1 MVKRPV
7 FYHFTAIFL
16 IVFWVSLTLAIPTQS
31 SFHLPATQS
40 ISGIEYLETPDLSV
54 LLPYLAQQSGN
65 EIGATEFLDKSGNEN
80 NATCADVKCPTSGR
94 YGKTGAYIQFDGK
107 DDQIEVPHNSSLD
120 FLSGDDFS
128 LELWI
133 LPISSTCGYCR
144 LLNKYDGKRGFS
156 LDMGDNQGNTFLTF
170 FLSDGD
176 NSALIR
182 SRNRMLLNE
191 WHHIAAVISRQE
203 GRISLYIDGEEVV
216 YQQQDG
222 LSAVGSLGTSIPLL
236 GGKLTGEAQ
245 TFTGMMRNVIITR
258 GSLPAETIRGNFKS
272 EQPATDGW
280 FARWNAQQILTVFEG
295 FGLEVTEVTHFD
307 RAAFGSI
314 PITALEGVR
323 FSNPSAC
330 ANCTGQ
336 LFTFANRADLA
347 AVRHYFEIANRQS
360 LTVPYVYEWFNG
372 LVVLNGDIA
381 SDVAQKYKDAF
392 LLGATRSQLD
402 APTNLEKSDFESWN
416 AYYPTD
422 RGQQRDVETGRSQR
436 TFDRWEGANRWL
448 HGQATW
454 LYQNPQTPDRHPPGF
469 PEAYAGRPLDY
480 YYHYHC
486 EETPNPDPTADCL
499 NWQIYIELLTQG
511 ADETELLN
519 WARGGWGQLT
529 PRPPRWEV
537 YYPTTA
543 FGGNC
548 TLNAVQITGSD
559 AYLQNPTSKQGFLFR
574 LPKTPGAWF
583 NGPEICALTFNS
595 YLYRLADVTG
605 ADRWRV
611 TTITQAKEY
620 NATLDR
626 NQIQAQN
633 TYYAYLATVNG
644 EDVYRQWA
652 AEIYWTWE
660 MKPSQPLLYGLD
672 SFWWWTWPTPA
683 QDNRDSDTDPA
694 WAALQWCRLDSSQ
707 GPEGLGALVCTP

>member
-1 MVKRPV
+1 M
-7 FYHFTAIFL
+7 
-16 IVFWVSLTLAIPTQS
+16 
-31 SFHLPATQS
+31 
-40 ISGIEYLETPDLSV
+40 
-54 LLPYLAQQSGN
+54 
-65 EIGATEFLDKSGNEN
+65 
-80 NATCADVKCPTSGR
+80 
-94 YGKTGAYIQFDGK
+94 
-107 DDQIEVPHNSSLD
+107 PHNSSLD